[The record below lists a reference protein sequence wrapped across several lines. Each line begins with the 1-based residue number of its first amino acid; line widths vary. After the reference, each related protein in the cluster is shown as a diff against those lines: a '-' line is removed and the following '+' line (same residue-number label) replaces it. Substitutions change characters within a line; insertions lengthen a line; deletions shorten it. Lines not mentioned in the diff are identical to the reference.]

1 MTYPPGSR
9 VRPLGKVPV
18 QVLWHPVRPGITGT
32 QAKRYVNPQA
42 NLDALN
48 GVEKEEPEPLIEHVE
63 IEDLSE
69 IRPRPEALQ
78 HLIARRMV
86 GREPD
91 LVERIPVATQPVIA
105 DTLQGAGGF
114 CRIAHDHAARLQQG
128 NLSWDVEIR
137 FVERNRHQGG
147 QNENRPVH
155 PEGRRGTGRVET
167 NIGEIEKIRKILC
180 NPPSKPRASLKMASP
195 RKAGMAGARRDL
207 IRGT

>member
-78 HLIARRMV
+78 HLIARV
-86 GREPD
+86 TVHLTPKQLWLIDPGK
-91 LVERIPVATQPVIA
+91 VFT
-105 DTLQGAGGF
+105 GF
-114 CRIAHDHAARLQQG
+114 PGCSGL
-128 NLSWDVEIR
+128 
-137 FVERNRHQGG
+137 
-147 QNENRPVH
+147 
-155 PEGRRGTGRVET
+155 
-167 NIGEIEKIRKILC
+167 
-180 NPPSKPRASLKMASP
+180 PSNGICASLQA
-195 RKAGMAGARRDL
+195 
-207 IRGT
+207 